1 MKIVRAAE
9 NLLLGK
15 KVKGKFPSLLGWKNH
30 RTRSEQLNFRIRLQ
44 MNLDKFGLNLKGWIT

>member
-15 KVKGKFPSLLGWKNH
+15 KVKGNFPSLLGWKNH

-44 MNLDKFGLNLKGWIT
+44 MNLDKIGLNLKGWIT

>member
-9 NLLLGK
+9 NLFLRK

-30 RTRSEQLNFRIRLQ
+30 RTRSEQLSFRIRLQ
-44 MNLDKFGLNLKGWIT
+44 MNLDRFGLKVKGWFS